1 MSALERTL
9 QQRLVSY
16 RIVSNSER
24 TERQTDRQTDGLEV
38 LLVEHVE
45 GVLLRRGHGAEARHH
60 VVGARFAAVRQSGVV
75 LGEAGAR

>member
-9 QQRLVSY
+9 QQHLVSY
-16 RIVSNSER
+16 RIVSYR
-24 TERQTDRQTDGLEV
+24 TVSGQTDRQTDGLEV